1 MTQPNVAGNGNQTGD
16 TMHLRYWMAGA
27 LLGLVIDGCATVAVP
42 PSPEARN
49 ALTPTGKLRVGILL
63 TNPIQVTKDAA
74 SGELRGV
81 AIDLGKELARRIG
94 APFVPV
100 GYPSVAAL
108 VESASVGEWDVAF
121 LAMDPTRA
129 KVMDFAAPFMEV
141 EVGYMVLA
149 GSSINTLIDV
159 DQPGVRIAVASKGGP
174 DLFLSSNL
182 KHALLVRS
190 PEIPAAVEMVK
201 SGKADVV
208 ASNKPALFSLSE
220 RLPGFRILNGRFT
233 TVDYGIATAKGR
245 DAGNAYVRSF
255 IEEAKA
261 AGLVKS
267 SIEKAGLRGVVVAS
281 LQ

>member
-1 MTQPNVAGNGNQTGD
+1 MR
-16 TMHLRYWMAGA
+16 LKYWMATVF
-27 LLGLVIDGCATVAVP
+27 LGLVFVGCGTASMP
-42 PSPEARN
+42 PNPEARN

-63 TNPIQVTKDAA
+63 TNPLQVTKDTA
-74 SGELRGV
+74 SGELKGV
-81 AIDLGKELARRIG
+81 AIDLGKALARRIG
-94 APFVPV
+94 VPFVPV

-108 VESASVGEWDVAF
+108 VESANSGDWDVAF

-129 KVMDFAAPFMEV
+129 KVVDFAAPFMEV

-149 GSSINTLIDV
+149 GSSINAMTDV
-159 DQPGVRIAVASKGGP
+159 DRPGIRIAVARKGGP

-182 KHALLVRS
+182 KHASLVRS
-190 PEIPAAVEMVK
+190 PEIPAAVEMLK

-220 RLPGFRILNGRFT
+220 RLPDFRILNGWFT

-245 DAGNAYVRSF
+245 DAGNAYVRKF
-255 IEEAKA
+255 IEDAKA
-261 AGLVKS
+261 TGFVKS
-267 SIEKAGLRGVVVAS
+267 SIENAGLRGVVVAS